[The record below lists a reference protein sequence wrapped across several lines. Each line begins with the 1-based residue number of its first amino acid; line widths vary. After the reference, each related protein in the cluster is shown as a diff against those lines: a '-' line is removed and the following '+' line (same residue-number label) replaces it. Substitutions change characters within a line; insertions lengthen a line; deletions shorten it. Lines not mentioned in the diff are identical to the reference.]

1 MNTSSPRGRPFRIA
15 LGRTVCALALAALI
29 GGVAALP
36 ARAENDDNNGWRGR
50 GHQEARHDDRRDNR
64 DAYRWREDEWH
75 NDHPNVYVAPG
86 YYAYAPPPVVYAPPP
101 VPPSLNFVFPLGR

>member
-1 MNTSSPRGRPFRIA
+1 MNTSSSGGKPFRIA
-15 LGRTVCALALAALI
+15 LGRTVSALALAALI

-36 ARAENDDNNGWRGR
+36 ARADNDDHGWRGR
-50 GHQEARHDDRRDNR
+50 GHQEARHDDDR
-64 DAYRWREDEWH
+64 YRWRDREWH
-75 NDHPNVYVAPG
+75 YDHPNVYVAPN